1 MTARKELETFGRKR
15 RRGYVRVVEE
25 FRGRERVIRVLWSE
39 ADGRHA
45 ESYPATKAG
54 RRAAVAW
61 AEGLHERLLA
71 DPRLRTTTRPLTLRE
86 LWERYVDAE
95 FDALRATTRENYR
108 ARWRKV
114 ELILNPNTPAESLTR
129 ESVDLVKKALLAGG
143 HVWNQMSRHVDLLK
157 WVLNFGVERELIA
170 PSRVTS
176 YRLKRPRDLKDLDMG
191 EYRRPD
197 AARILAQWSP
207 RHPRQWRP
215 WVLTTLL
222 HYCGPR
228 QRSALALEWPDVDFG
243 AGMILWRSETDK
255 LGREREQ
262 PMPEPVREALW
273 VAYGW
278 RIYEGYP
285 GRYVFFGVQR
295 RTRGTALR
303 PTSRGHGRRA
313 WDLHAGI
320 VVDEKPW
327 TYSAYNARLHA
338 AERASGIAP
347 QKYRAAHGFR
357 RGVFGDVLEDTDGNY
372 KRAADW
378 IGDEDIRIGRRHYD
392 KKRVEQLRATAAQLA
407 GGGAPGPDADPK
419 TESQTRPNATGVRVG
434 APEGE
439 SNE

>member
-1 MTARKELETFGRKR
+1 MSARKTLETFGRKR

-39 ADGRHA
+39 VDGRHA

-54 RRAAVAW
+54 RAAAVAW

-71 DPRLRTTTRPLTLRE
+71 DPRLRTTGPSLTLRD
-86 LWERYVDAE
+86 LWARYVDAE
-95 FDALRATTRENYR
+95 FDSLRATTRRNYR
-108 ARWRKV
+108 DRWRKV
-114 ELILNPNTPAESLTR
+114 QLVLNPNTPAERLTR
-129 ESVDLVKKALLAGG
+129 ESVDLLKRALLDEG
-143 HVWNQMSRHVDLLK
+143 HVWNQMARHVDLLK
-157 WVLNFGVERELIA
+157 WVMNFGVERELI
-170 PSRVTS
+170 PPTRITS
-176 YRLKRPRDLKDLDMG
+176 YRLKKPRDLKDVEMG
-191 EYRRPD
+191 EYRRPE

-207 RHPRQWRP
+207 RHSRQWRP

-228 QRSALALEWPDVDFG
+228 QRAALALEWRDVDFA
-243 AGMILWRSETDK
+243 AGLLRWRSETDK

-278 RIYEGYP
+278 RLFEGYA

-295 RTRGTALR
+295 RTRGGALR

-313 WDLHAGI
+313 WDLHDGI
-320 VVDEKPW
+320 TVAEKPW
-327 TYSAYNARLHA
+327 TYSAYNAALHA
-338 AERASGIAP
+338 AERAAGVAP

-357 RGVFGDVLEDTDGNY
+357 RGVSGDVLEATDGNY
-372 KRAADW
+372 KKAADW
-378 IGDEDIRIGRRHYD
+378 IGDEDVRVIRRHYD
-392 KKRVEQLRATAAQLA
+392 KVRMEQLRQTAAVL
-407 GGGAPGPDADPK
+407 GTEGEETPK
-419 TESQTRPNATGVRVG
+419 AESQMRRNATGARSG

-439 SNE
+439 PND